1 MKRRPG
7 VERRRRRLATR
18 PYQNYAEFKAAMGEI
33 SPTKTLKSLKS
44 STSSLAKAL
53 GREGFPITQ
62 TGNIEQ
68 DQDFISGI
76 RNEFFGLAKSLE
88 GNIASKKSLS
98 NDQIDRIIR
107 FQEIMNGL
115 AKQGYATG
123 KFTAIKLRLDQ
134 IQEAMQVINEDNLK
148 AAKGA
153 LGKMY
158 RPLITGLGDMAEE
171 MMREAFKSESLQKVL
186 AEKGM
191 EQAIG
196 MSVGKGVSPSGLR
209 AEISYTR
216 ELNKQKVVYT
226 NKKGTPLTD
235 IELKL
240 GEDGGE
246 FRISVK
252 QNLQGDSVAKKT
264 LKAYTTT
271 YGNLMSQI
279 EGGTEYFWWT
289 FHRILGRLGGNSSA
303 SQECKNYILQKN
315 LKEALL
321 GSGIDEVGDFIINGK
336 LYSAD
341 YFIDELVKELERKQ
355 KKDSQVLSLQSSLQV
370 NPVTNNKDEA
380 VRRFISSKNVNNM
393 LATQAIIRVGIPTQL
408 LKK

>member
-1 MKRRPG
+1 M
-7 VERRRRRLATR
+7 AYR
-18 PYQNYAEFKAAMGEI
+18 PYQSYAEFKAAMGDF
-33 SPTKTLKSLKS
+33 SAAKTLKSLMV
-44 STSSLAKAL
+44 STPSLAKSL
-53 GREGFPITQ
+53 GPKGEGFPISS

-68 DQDFISGI
+68 DQNFISGI

-88 GNIASKKSLS
+88 TNINSGQPLAAE
-98 NDQIDRIIR
+98 QIERIIK
-107 FQEIMNGL
+107 FQSIMNGL
-115 AKQGYATG
+115 AQQGYSKG
-123 KFTAIKLRLDQ
+123 KFTSISMRLDQ
-134 IQEAMQVINEDNLK
+134 IQTAMQVINENNLK
-148 AAKGA
+148 GAKDA

-171 MMREAFKSESLQKVL
+171 MMREAFKNETLQKAL
-186 AEKGM
+186 AERGL
-191 EQAIG
+191 EQAVK
-196 MSVGKGVSPSGLR
+196 MQVGKGIVSSGLR
-209 AEISYTR
+209 AEITYER

-226 NKKGTPLTD
+226 NKRGTPLTD
-235 IELKL
+235 IQLTL

-252 QNLQGDSVAKKT
+252 QNLQGEGIANKS

-289 FHRILGRLGGNSSA
+289 FHRVLGRLSGNSGA
-303 SQECKNYILQKN
+303 AQECKNYILQKN
-315 LKEALL
+315 LKDALL
-321 GSGIDEVGDFIINGK
+321 GSGVDEVGDFIINGR

-341 YFIDELVKELERKQ
+341 YFIQELAKELEQ
-355 KKDSQVLSLQSSLQV
+355 KLKKESQVLSLQTSLQV

-380 VRRFISSKNVNNM
+380 VRRYISTKNVEAM
-393 LATQAIIRVGIPTQL
+393 LVKQAIIRVGIPTQL